1 MSTVNIVK
9 YHFHARNVPVS
20 EEHTRRLIARAY
32 QTAREKELY
41 PKAVFVRYVYFFHE
55 RSNFHLDDSNNR
67 RQKDPL

>member
-9 YHFHARNVPVS
+9 YYFHARNVPAS
-20 EEHTRRLIARAY
+20 EERMRRLIALVY

-41 PKAVFVRYVYFFHE
+41 QKAVFVRYVYFFHE
-55 RSNFHLDDSNNR
+55 WSNFHLGDSNDR